1 MSSWVCHS
9 ERWGL
14 ELIGEPSVVEA
25 NFSSAFTILCVC
37 VVFGQLRSSFSK
49 AFSGKKTKKM
59 KTGSFS
65 DVEPDCHS
73 LRSNASAPNSP
84 LMQIGHMPGAASAMK
99 GSHSSGASVL
109 PLFAC

>member
-1 MSSWVCHS
+1 M
-9 ERWGL
+9 
-14 ELIGEPSVVEA
+14 
-25 NFSSAFTILCVC
+25 CVG
-37 VVFGQLRSSFSK
+37 VFGQLRSSFSK